1 MRQFILSPKSS
12 PALKYIISLQLLTKK
27 KICARLINK
36 AFHPAYSGGITHRNF
51 AGFFLYIFTGY
62 AFIGGMPAKEV

>member
-1 MRQFILSPKSS
+1 
-12 PALKYIISLQLLTKK
+12 LQLLTKK

-51 AGFFLYIFTGY
+51 AGFFLYIFAGH